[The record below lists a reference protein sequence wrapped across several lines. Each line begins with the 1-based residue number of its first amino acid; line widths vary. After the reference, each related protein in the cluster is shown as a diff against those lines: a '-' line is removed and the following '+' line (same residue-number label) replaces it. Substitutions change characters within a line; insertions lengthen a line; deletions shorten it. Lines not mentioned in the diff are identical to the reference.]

1 MAGNE
6 EVDKKIRST
15 VSSCEAYFE
24 KVQSRKNLP
33 KSLQET
39 LNSAFAGI
47 PVSSFPQVPGGRGKL
62 KDPIFH
68 NMSIYVCSNMSMFVV
83 LHFFS
88 YKF

>member
-1 MAGNE
+1 MAGSDDN
-6 EVDKKIRST
+6 VDKEIRSA

-47 PVSSFPQVPGGRGKL
+47 PVSSFPQVPGGRGNYIDKIPFL
-62 KDPIFH
+62 RFLRICL
-68 NMSIYVCSNMSMFVV
+68 Y
-83 LHFFS
+83 S
-88 YKF
+88 YNLV